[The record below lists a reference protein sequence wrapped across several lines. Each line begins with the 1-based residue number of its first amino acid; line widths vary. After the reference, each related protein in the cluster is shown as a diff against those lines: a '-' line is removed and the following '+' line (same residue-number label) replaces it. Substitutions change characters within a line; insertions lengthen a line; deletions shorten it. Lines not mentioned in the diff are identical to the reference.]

1 MISLR
6 SDLRRRLLT
15 YFYVNRSARPY
26 VRQLAGEL
34 SVDSTNLS
42 RELARLEREG
52 LLRSEIE
59 GRQRYYSINPTYPY
73 LKPVFAL
80 LQGSIGIPPM
90 LKESLKRVS
99 GIQAAFIYGSVA
111 KDEADARSDIDV
123 LIVGQPDQAQLA
135 AQIRRAE
142 KTLRREINYTLFT
155 PKELEQKLK
164 AGDTFASDIWNGKR
178 IELIGHE

>member
-15 YFYVNRSARPY
+15 YFYVSRSARPY
-26 VRQLAGEL
+26 VRQLASEL

-52 LLRSEIE
+52 LLRSETE

-90 LKESLKRVS
+90 LKEALKRVS
-99 GIQAAFIYGSVA
+99 GIQAASIYGSVA
-111 KDEADARSDIDV
+111 KDEADATSDIDV

-164 AGDTFASDIWNGKR
+164 AGETFACDIWNGKR

>member
-90 LKESLKRVS
+90 LKEALKRVS
-99 GIQAAFIYGSVA
+99 GIQAASIYGSVA

-135 AQIRRAE
+135 AQIRRAD
-142 KTLRREINYTLFT
+142 FW
-155 PKELEQKLK
+155 
-164 AGDTFASDIWNGKR
+164 AGDKLHPIYSQRAGTEAQGGRHIRQRHLEWKANRADWP
-178 IELIGHE
+178 